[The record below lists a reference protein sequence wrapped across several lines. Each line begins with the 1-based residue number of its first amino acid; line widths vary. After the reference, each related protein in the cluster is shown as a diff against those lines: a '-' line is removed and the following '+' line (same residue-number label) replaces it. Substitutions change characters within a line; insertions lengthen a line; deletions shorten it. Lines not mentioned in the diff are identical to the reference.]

1 MGTNIL
7 GKYNLPGSKSIL
19 IGNGDLLWLINYDAP
34 SMNHKKDSP
43 TVHFREVLHFHQFW
57 PSILA
62 LTHIFHFR
70 ISIES
75 INNESFHM
83 SHLIWISRRDRFI
96 KSVNCILNAAVY
108 WRTNQNCL
116 LIIQSQSPDLWQV
129 FRNKKTDSLF
139 VR

>member
-34 SMNHKKDSP
+34 STSHENDSP
-43 TVHFREVLHFHQFW
+43 AVHFREILHFHQFG
-57 PSILA
+57 PSTLA